1 MDVLEYIVYC
11 LFLPVSLSNGYG
23 SIDEHNWYDI
33 FVSIAL
39 YALILGIL
47 FIILIPVKKYRKEE
61 KERIRKE
68 KGLKYF
74 INPDEKLDEK
84 IIEANIKKNTKNM
97 YGNENG
103 NNQNFINKK

>member
-1 MDVLEYIVYC
+1 MNVLKYIICC
-11 LFLPVSLSNGYG
+11 LFFEGN
-23 SIDEHNWYDI
+23 NWYDF
-33 FVSIAL
+33 FVSIAI
-39 YALILGIL
+39 YAVILGIL
-47 FIILIPVKKYRKEE
+47 FLISIPIKRYQKEE

-97 YGNENG
+97 YSNENG
-103 NNQNFINKK
+103 NNRDFINKK